1 MINMYN
7 TINKEKPLSGV
18 SVARQRKYLLN
29 VGSRR
34 DVGDNMKIETIDIK
48 YHFYGRFRDNHCDN
62 VRNIKSLPWLS
73 VVQAETGRYSLRLG
87 DSDTYEIPTSGFFIA
102 PSQVTQDIVH
112 HVDQMSG
119 TMNARWLFIE
129 IEVNGGYKLEHL
141 YNFPAVV
148 GGEASAR
155 LNRLFDDM
163 FASRT
168 LCERMSI
175 YYRIIDILLDIAS
188 PRSVMLAGNMLD
200 IAGYIASNY
209 SRDISVAEL
218 AARAHMSE
226 SNFYAVFRRNFGM
239 SPMAYL
245 NRYRLSAASVLL
257 TRTDLTI
264 AEVASSVGYT
274 DPLYFSRQFHRLFQ
288 SSPRDYRK
296 AGV

>member
-1 MINMYN
+1 
-7 TINKEKPLSGV
+7 
-18 SVARQRKYLLN
+18 
-29 VGSRR
+29 
-34 DVGDNMKIETIDIK
+34 
-48 YHFYGRFRDNHCDN
+48 
-62 VRNIKSLPWLS
+62 
-73 VVQAETGRYSLRLG
+73 
-87 DSDTYEIPTSGFFIA
+87 
-102 PSQVTQDIVH
+102 
-112 HVDQMSG
+112 
-119 TMNARWLFIE
+119 
-129 IEVNGGYKLEHL
+129 
-141 YNFPAVV
+141 
-148 GGEASAR
+148 
-155 LNRLFDDM
+155 M

-200 IAGYIASNY
+200 VAGYIADNY

-288 SSPRDYRK
+288 ASPRDYRK